1 MGSLSASQ
9 VTVAALEVSM
19 NKPRRPPGA
28 NLMIGPLTMIIL
40 SGLVQTADAS
50 TVEVTGDY
58 RYTFH
63 APESAADAKALA
75 CREAARMAVSASLV
89 YREATASLVDST
101 LNRQILDQVVKDSLK
116 DVRVVEQTEKGTT
129 VSCKISGWLESED
142 VARIVLAGARGYSET
157 AALGTDQNRA
167 IRILSVQ
174 DDQEGHLLVT
184 FQALRRLDWQNT
196 AYQGTLREQADVM
209 VEFFDAQGLLLATAR
224 IPARKT
230 QGGDDVMN
238 AGQVGVHKIP
248 KPLNTASHRVWVTP

>member
-63 APESAADAKALA
+63 APESAADAEALA
-75 CREAARMAVSASLV
+75 CREAARMAVSASPV